1 MCGDVEMCGEKKRKG
16 GTHSGWGQRK
26 WRGTWWLRAKEEE
39 GCSGWGQRRGR
50 TVVVGGGGNM
60 KGEEER
66 RKQEGEEKRKEKCE
80 EGGGNMRV
88 CGE

>member
-50 TVVVGGGGNM
+50 TVDFLFQQKHVMN
-60 KGEEER
+60 ETR
-66 RKQEGEEKRKEKCE
+66 ASFLSDSPYA
-80 EGGGNMRV
+80 
-88 CGE
+88 